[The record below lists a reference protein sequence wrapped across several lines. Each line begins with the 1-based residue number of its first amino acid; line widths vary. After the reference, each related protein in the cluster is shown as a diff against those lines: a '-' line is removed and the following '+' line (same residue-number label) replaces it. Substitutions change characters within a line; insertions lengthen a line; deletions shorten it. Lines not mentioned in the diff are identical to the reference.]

1 MCLQAKVERLYF
13 LKHSAN
19 DALVESV
26 HLVWKSADIDV
37 QMTKVFDKLNVVL
50 CNILWGNGS
59 NNLVEENR
67 GVKDRKIKIEKVK
80 VIRKIDKQNAHK
92 TIDSQNYDGFVDK
105 DDDVQIPV
113 LF

>member
-1 MCLQAKVERLYF
+1 MIWQVPRSPFINVLSLGIWMCLQAKVEKLYF
-13 LKHSAN
+13 LKRSTT

-67 GVKDRKIKIEKVK
+67 GVKGRKIKIEKI
-80 VIRKIDKQNAHK
+80 IREIDKQNVRK
-92 TIDSQNYDGFVDK
+92 IIY
-105 DDDVQIPV
+105 
-113 LF
+113 